1 MMKRLSLLSLIV
13 CLAIAGCT
21 TPTNETATPS
31 QTGESPQMEKTE
43 SAPLNPDEI
52 FAVNLRQTQQHG
64 KVQVEL
70 VRVLVGRQGA
80 ITPKYPELKDRDTD
94 ALSAQSFAEALV
106 GNSLPSPVA
115 DTPTKSPAE
124 ALIGKWK
131 VDDPHGVTIEF
142 TKDERFIVYLSVSR
156 FNAPPELI
164 PMPGGKY
171 SLLDDHTGTITYPPM
186 YPAPLG
192 GKTRSFTFSIQGDKL
207 TLIYSNGS
215 TVTYTRIP

>member
-80 ITPKYPELKDRDTD
+80 IDPKHPQLKAQDTD

-106 GNSLPSPVA
+106 G
-115 DTPTKSPAE
+115 
-124 ALIGKWK
+124 KWK
-131 VDDPHGVTIEF
+131 KDDPHGVVIEF
-142 TKDERFIVYLSVSR
+142 TNDERFIVYNLVSR
-156 FNAPPELI
+156 FNGPPELV
-164 PMPGGKY
+164 PMPGGNY
-171 SLLDDHTGTITYPPM
+171 SLLDDHTGKITYPPM
-186 YPAPLG
+186 LG

-207 TLIYSNGS
+207 TLTYSNGS
-215 TVTYTRIP
+215 TMTYTRIP